1 MKRALVLFLAIS
13 FLFSVFAATVSA
25 AEVKDGKTSVKTLV
39 AIGDSIASG
48 YMLPD
53 YNPKIDRPRTSTAAP
68 VTLAK
73 EIGYD
78 FVDMTKEGT
87 TTESVLK
94 NQFSE
99 KYEEY
104 VIDPETM
111 WFINGP
117 DGKRLSYTF
126 DNRANLERLKTAD
139 IVTVSVGNY
148 DLVSFFSLEN
158 KILGSLNPEEGIE
171 FADIIE
177 LLGDVWN
184 EIDTKTTESAENLR
198 GVFEKI
204 REFNPNAVI
213 AFQNLYNTYQQVN
226 VIEVQMFVRLI
237 TQVLNAKTERVCRN
251 MDVMY
256 VDVYEKFDEHKDENL
271 INMDCPTREDY
282 ENKNYQNDSHPTLL
296 GHRYIMET
304 YLEAFEKAGIL
315 TEYKG
320 AELDESYS
328 VTRDEAYEGLNK
340 ALPKQIV
347 LNTTDGDYSV
357 SVKNWKTDKKIDFD
371 SSSTQTLK
379 AIAVLDDDTVP
390 DFIRNIKEISIAV
403 EITGTFTPPATTA
416 PSTTK
421 PEDDPA
427 VEDDTTKAPVTD
439 GADEDT
445 DADTD
450 ATVTDDTVT
459 DDDVITDRETQAPS
473 EDTSYTTDGYE
484 TEKNTDRETNKYN
497 DSDYTD
503 DRDEYQSGNK
513 KAVGI
518 AIICGV
524 IAVGAIAI
532 GVAVYINKKRF

>member
-1 MKRALVLFLAIS
+1 MKRALLLLLSVSL
-13 FLFSVFAATVSA
+13 LFSVFATSA
-25 AEVKDGKTSVKTLV
+25 AAAVKDGKTSVKTLV

-99 KYEEY
+99 EYEEY

-111 WFINGP
+111 WFIKGP

-126 DNRANLERLKTAD
+126 DNRANLARLKTAD

-158 KILGSLNPEEGIE
+158 KIMGELNPEEGIE
-171 FADIIE
+171 PSDIIA

-204 REFNPNAVI
+204 REFNPDATI

-237 TQVLNAKTERVCRN
+237 TQVLNAKTKRVCRD
-251 MDVMY
+251 MDIMY
-256 VDVYEKFDEHKDENL
+256 VDVYEKFDDHKDENL

-304 YLEAFEKAGIL
+304 YLEAFEEAGIL
-315 TEYKG
+315 TEYNG

-328 VTRDEAYEGLNK
+328 VTRNEAHEGLDK

-357 SVKNWKTDKKIDFD
+357 SVKNWKTDGKIDFD
-371 SSSTQTLK
+371 SSSEQTLK
-379 AIAVLDDDTVP
+379 ATAILDEDTVP
-390 DFIRNIKEISIAV
+390 DFIRNIKEISTNV
-403 EITGTFTPPATTA
+403 KITGTYTPPATTV
-416 PSTTK
+416 PTTTK
-421 PEDDPA
+421 PIEDPDP
-427 VEDDTTKAPVTD
+427 DDDRTESPVTD

-445 DADTD
+445 DSVDT
-450 ATVTDDTVT
+450 DTVT
-459 DDDVITDRETQAPS
+459 DTDTDGTVITDEQMQGPS
-473 EDTSYTTDGYE
+473 EDTSDNGVGSESGKDTNNKPD
-484 TEKNTDRETNKYN
+484 KNENNN
-497 DSDYTD
+497 DEDDY
-503 DRDEYQSGNK
+503 RAEYRSGDK
-513 KAVGI
+513 KALGI
-518 AIICGV
+518 AIICAVVG
-524 IAVGAIAI
+524 VGAIAA
-532 GVAVYINKKRF
+532 GVAVYYSRKRF

>member
-1 MKRALVLFLAIS
+1 MKRTLVLFLAIS
-13 FLFSVFAATVSA
+13 LLFSVFAAAVSA

-78 FVDMTKEGT
+78 FVDMTKEGST
-87 TTESVLK
+87 TKNVLK
-94 NQFSE
+94 NQFSDE
-99 KYEEY
+99 YQEY

-111 WFINGP
+111 WFVNGP

-158 KILGSLNPEEGIE
+158 KILGGLNPEEGIE
-171 FADIIE
+171 IADIIE

-204 REFNPNAVI
+204 REFNPNAII

-282 ENKNYQNDSHPTLL
+282 ENGNYQNDSHPTLL

-328 VTRDEAYEGLNK
+328 VTRDEAYEGLDK

-357 SVKNWKTDKKIDFD
+357 SVKNWKTDEKIDFD

-459 DDDVITDRETQAPS
+459 DDDVITDGETQAPS
-473 EDTSYTTDGYE
+473 EDTSYTTDGDE

-524 IAVGAIAI
+524 IAVAAIAT